1 MKTKNKTIALVE
13 IAVVLCSMLLVAIPA
28 IATEQTQEM
37 QKATANTITTAS
49 EDDFVL
55 GIYGN
60 ANEDDTIDMRDLT
73 YVKLIFFGKKP
84 VTKLADAKYDGK
96 INPLDFI
103 QIKLIIVGKEKEI
116 TFVDTIGR
124 DITVEYP
131 LERVA
136 VLNAGA
142 GAVITALGAEDKVV
156 GATKQALTLPETAK
170 AFEGVPSLGTIMHPS
185 LETTI
190 EVDPQ
195 VVFAFAACP
204 GARGVATKF
213 ADDLAYYDIPV
224 AFFSFLPD
232 MDTIRSDTMTMGWL
246 FNEQEKAE
254 EYIEFFEKQYNI
266 IEERTKGL
274 TEDEKKRVYME
285 NLDYQVAYYM
295 YQMITIAGGSDIAA
309 GVVTPDRHVK
319 VAPEWVVK
327 QNPEIILS
335 RNMQVMINLGHG
347 KTDEEAAQEILAEIK
362 SRPGWSEIDAVKNDN
377 VYLFSLE
384 MATLRAPIG
393 VIYMSKMF
401 YPERFEDV
409 NPDEILREY
418 LDQFYGIKEIPEGIL
433 IYPYP
438 W

>member
-1 MKTKNKTIALVE
+1 VKKKKKMNTKNVVLVG
-13 IAVVLCSMLLVAIPA
+13 IAVCAIPLLL
-28 IATEQTQEM
+28 ISPVL
-37 QKATANTITTAS
+37 AN
-49 EDDFVL
+49 EDDYVL

-60 ANEDDTIDMRDLT
+60 ANEDDTIDMRDFT
-73 YVKLIFFGKKP
+73 YTARIILWLEDE
-84 VTKLADAKYDGK
+84 TDLADANFDGEV
-96 INPLDFI
+96 NVLDMT
-103 QIKLIIVGKEKEI
+103 QIGLIILGREKELTIVDAVGRNI
-116 TFVDTIGR
+116 TLN
-124 DITVEYP
+124 YP
-131 LERVA
+131 IERVA

-156 GATKQALTLPETAK
+156 GATKQALELPETKK
-170 AFEGVPSLGTIMHPS
+170 AFEDVPSIGTIMHPS

-204 GARGVATKF
+204 GARGVAMKF

-232 MDTIRSDTMTMGWL
+232 MDTIRSDAMTIGWL
-246 FNEQEKAE
+246 FNEQEKAS
-254 EYIEFFEKQYNI
+254 EYIDFFEKQYNL
-266 IEERTKGL
+266 IEERTKDL

-309 GVVTPDRHVK
+309 DVVTPDRHVK
-319 VAPEWVVK
+319 VAPEWVVE

-335 RNMQVMINLGHG
+335 RNMQVIINLGHG
-347 KTDEEAAQEILAEIK
+347 KTDEEAAQEILSEIK
-362 SRPGWSEIDAVKNDN
+362 SRPGWYEIDAVKNDE

-401 YPERFEDV
+401 YPARFDDV

-418 LDQFYGIKEIPEGIL
+418 LDQFYGIDEIPEGIL

>member
-1 MKTKNKTIALVE
+1 MNLNKGRRI
-13 IAVVLCSMLLVAIPA
+13 
-28 IATEQTQEM
+28 
-37 QKATANTITTAS
+37 TAS
-49 EDDFVL
+49 LLAISIVLASVSFLSLTPVSASDFTL

-60 ANEDDTIDMRDLT
+60 ANEDDTIDMRD
-73 YVKLIFFGKKP
+73 
-84 VTKLADAKYDGK
+84 VTKIARMICWLDPEVDLADAKYDGV
-96 INPLDFI
+96 INVGDI
-103 QIKLIIVGKEKEI
+103 TQIELIIVGKEKKI
-116 TFVDTIGR
+116 TFADTIGR
-124 DITVEYP
+124 VITLDYPVE
-131 LERVA
+131 RIA

-142 GAVITALGAEDKVV
+142 GAVITALGAEAKVV
-156 GATKQALTLPETAK
+156 GATKQALELPETKK
-170 AFEGVPSLGTIMHPS
+170 AFEDVPSIGTIMHPS
-185 LETTI
+185 LEKTI
-190 EVDPQ
+190 EVNPQ

-213 ADDLAYYDIPV
+213 ADDLAYYGIPV

-254 EYIEFFEKQYNI
+254 EYVKFFEDEYNM
-266 IEERTKGL
+266 IEERTKDL

-295 YQMITIAGGSDIAA
+295 YQMITIAGGRDIAA
-309 GVVTPDRHVK
+309 NVVTPDRHVK

-327 QNPEIILS
+327 QNPEIIIS
-335 RNMQVMINLGHG
+335 RNMQVMINLGYG
-347 KTDEEAAQEILAEIK
+347 KTDEKAANAIVEEIK
-362 SRPGWSEIDAVKNDN
+362 SRPGWSEIDAVKNDKM
-377 VYLFSLE
+377 YLFSLE

-393 VIYMSKMF
+393 VIYMSKIF
-401 YPERFEDV
+401 YPDRFRDV

-418 LDQFYGIKEIPEGIL
+418 LDQFFGIKETPEGIL

>member
-1 MKTKNKTIALVE
+1 MKTKIVVVIGLAL
-13 IAVVLCSMLLVAIPA
+13 CTMLLVSPA
-28 IATEQTQEM
+28 L
-37 QKATANTITTAS
+37 AS
-49 EDDFVL
+49 DAGTLE
-55 GIYGN
+55 IYGN

-84 VTKLADAKYDGK
+84 ETELADAKYDGK

-103 QIKLIIVGKEKEI
+103 QIKLIIVGKEKEL
-116 TFVDTIGR
+116 TFVDTTGKA
-124 DITVEYP
+124 ITLDYP
-131 LERVA
+131 IERIA

-156 GATKQALTLPETAK
+156 GATEQVLTLPETAK
-170 AFEGVPSLGTIMHPS
+170 TFEDVPSLGTIMHPC

-190 EVDPQ
+190 EVDPE

-204 GARGVATKF
+204 GARGVAMKF
-213 ADDLAYYDIPV
+213 AEDLEYYDIPM

-246 FNEQEKAE
+246 LNEQEKAE
-254 EYIEFFEKQYNI
+254 EYVDFFENYYNI
-266 IEERTKGL
+266 IEERTKDL
-274 TEDEKKRVYME
+274 SEDEKKQVYME
-285 NLDYQVAYYM
+285 NLDYMVAYYM
-295 YQMITIAGGSDIAA
+295 YQMINIAGGSDIAA
-309 GVVTPDRHVK
+309 DVVTPARHVK

-335 RNMQVMINLGHG
+335 RNMPVMAYLGHG
-347 KTDEEAAQEILAEIK
+347 KTDEEAAQGILEDIK
-362 SRPGWSEIDAVKNDN
+362 SRPGWSEIDAVKNDE

-401 YPERFEDV
+401 YPARFGDV

-418 LDQFYGIKEIPEGIL
+418 LDQFYCIEEIPEGIL